1 MRTRIHVAQMLEDA
15 DTLLLKKVT
24 YGLGGVAP
32 LMQYISGRKYEQLAE
47 LCGEVDEH
55 GVVPLR
61 LLRNRDMM
69 AAIASVVAL
78 IKVYCVRANAGDND
92 AMDCCNKLDAAGR
105 EQAGSSQCPPAV
117 ISAVISVVISALIS
131 ALISAQVLF
140 SALDVPDDDL
150 KVLVME
156 CLLEVPISNL
166 QQEEVQN
173 IVNIVAQCDNLS
185 VGRTEEILGHTFSI
199 LRKLVLD
206 DGEEGSHFRR
216 FQGATIHMALDILV
230 RNSSRDT
237 RGQRQETEEKAA
249 LSTACVSFLRA
260 SSFEWSEAIEL
271 MQTRDAVEA
280 MMQARDGA
288 RARCAR
294 TCDTRRGSGWRRD
307 VTAPPTCARGPHR

>member
-1 MRTRIHVAQMLEDA
+1 M
-15 DTLLLKKVT
+15 
-24 YGLGGVAP
+24 
-32 LMQYISGRKYEQLAE
+32 
-47 LCGEVDEH
+47 
-55 GVVPLR
+55 
-61 LLRNRDMM
+61 
-69 AAIASVVAL
+69 
-78 IKVYCVRANAGDND
+78 
-92 AMDCCNKLDAAGR
+92 
-105 EQAGSSQCPPAV
+105 
-117 ISAVISVVISALIS
+117 
-131 ALISAQVLF
+131 LF

-173 IVNIVAQCDNLS
+173 IVNIVAQGDNLS

-199 LRKLVLD
+199 LRKLALD
-206 DGEEGSHFRR
+206 DGEEGAHFRR

-260 SSFEWSEAIEL
+260 SSFEWTEAIEL

-280 MMQARDGA
+280 MMQAYDRPTPAMQSPRIRYVIGPHGWRRRLGDSCGA
-288 RARCAR
+288 
-294 TCDTRRGSGWRRD
+294 TTRRGPR
-307 VTAPPTCARGPHR
+307 AP